1 MRTSLWV
8 HHMGQ
13 RLRED
18 FPTLES
24 EPMVKR
30 QHKEER
36 GNRQSKISVGLQET
50 GQSKG
55 VSMGNFGA

>member
-1 MRTSLWV
+1 M